1 MPAPWTRVSPVVL
14 EVLAMPPGGSMIML
28 TAAKKHLTIF
38 RRSRRAPGAGRP
50 EVKGKFT
57 EAAGKT
63 RGEPL
68 RSKRITVIKKAIEEA
83 KLKTGIVY
91 KRSRS
96 KYAPLAGM
104 KYKLALGETVTAALA
119 VKSLKDILV

>member
-28 TAAKKHLTIF
+28 TAAKKHLTLF
-38 RRSRRAPGAGRP
+38 RRSRRAPGAGRL
-50 EVKGKFT
+50 EVKTKFT
-57 EAAGKT
+57 EAAAKT
-63 RGEPL
+63 RGEPV
-68 RSKRITVIKKAIEEA
+68 RSKRIAVIKSVIEAA

-91 KRSRS
+91 KRSRG